1 MDSSELDR
9 LITIQQESITRSS
22 TGQENVSWVDW
33 APLVWAKRIPQNGK
47 EYVAASQLVG
57 EVDAIFR
64 IRYRPGVKN
73 KMRVVY
79 ESQDYDIQDIQEVER
94 KEGLNLICKVIREL
108 Q

>member
-9 LITIQQESITRSS
+9 LIIIQEESITRSPS
-22 TGQENVSWVDW
+22 GQEIVSWVNW
-33 APLVWAKRIPQNGK
+33 ASPWAKRIPQNGK
-47 EYVAASQLVG
+47 EYIAASQLVG

-64 IRYRPGVKN
+64 IRYRPGVHK